1 MNEEEFS
8 VEELTQAIKDYMNRT
23 DSVEDIIKEKK
34 EERELSNKS
43 FECVWDGYKTVNNSV
58 RTEIF
63 VFRKAAFKVLF
74 LATYT
79 SILQSIN
86 RSNASDEL
94 YNLYKNICSRID
106 ELKSEKELLTLIKI
120 AVKELE
126 KYNAYE
132 CNYDITML
140 LAMLNDKNSL
150 MYDILS
156 EDINSLAIR
165 MKGISYMTNNNKRKE
180 LHDLNESIDY
190 KVKELKLKKSY

>member
-63 VFRKAAFKVLF
+63 VFKKAALKVAL

-79 SILQSIN
+79 SIMKSIS
-86 RSNASDEL
+86 RGNASDEL
-94 YNLYKNICSRID
+94 FGLYSNICSRID

-190 KVKELKLKKSY
+190 KVKELKLKQSY

>member
-23 DSVEDIIKEKK
+23 DSVENIIKEKK
-34 EERELSNKS
+34 EERGLSNKS

-63 VFRKAAFKVLF
+63 VFKKAALKVAL

-79 SILQSIN
+79 SIMKSIN
-86 RSNASDEL
+86 RGNASDEL
-94 YNLYKNICSRID
+94 FGLYSNICSRID

-190 KVKELKLKKSY
+190 KVKELKLKQSY

>member
-23 DSVEDIIKEKK
+23 DSVENIIKEKK

-190 KVKELKLKKSY
+190 KVKELKLKQSY

>member
-190 KVKELKLKKSY
+190 KVKELKLKQSY